1 MTLYKVNIDGTI
13 WPFIGQL
20 LQDLLVFQQILRVR
34 RVSDLQIS
42 LLSVLSGNWKVGNVL
57 SDPASII
64 LINIS
69 SFFIKPRHTLW
80 I

>member
-34 RVSDLQIS
+34 RVSDLQV
-42 LLSVLSGNWKVGNVL
+42 SV
-57 SDPASII
+57 IC
-64 LINIS
+64 
-69 SFFIKPRHTLW
+69 FIWQLESR
-80 I
+80 

>member
-13 WPFIGQL
+13 WPFIGQF

-42 LLSVLSGNWKVGNVL
+42 LLSVLSGYWKVGNVL
-57 SDPASII
+57 SDPASM
-64 LINIS
+64 L
-69 SFFIKPRHTLW
+69 
-80 I
+80 